1 MHVLH
6 PVTNDRIMIKS
17 AKFVLVLV
25 TVLMFSIG
33 CTPKKTEEKQT
44 TVKEDKIKVGIF
56 NRNGDSPFCI
66 IDAEEALR
74 IDQGIESEVIGAAV
88 IMSERINEFD
98 VLLFPG
104 GGGKSETNSLGELGM
119 QRVRDFVQKDG
130 KGVVGI
136 CAGAYILSDTRDY
149 PDLMLS
155 GATAIDLENDHR
167 GNGLVKFSLTKDGK
181 KIFPELKDCEV
192 AYCQYYEGPVTIP
205 SENKEIAYTELATML
220 SDVHLIEGTPANMT
234 NNRPFIHMNENAN
247 GRTASFVGHPE
258 TTPGMRWM
266 VPRMVRWVSKTE
278 LISYNNQVVRPD
290 IYTKEILFDS
300 ELRSEQ
306 SKLLYTDLFGTSEEK
321 IYAINRL
328 VEISA
333 WSARKKI
340 PGLLRDTDKD
350 VRLTAAKAC
359 VALERTDVIYDLEI
373 AIKNEKDQPVK
384 VEMQKLLKQLNAM
397 I

>member
-1 MHVLH
+1 
-6 PVTNDRIMIKS
+6 MIKS
-17 AKFVLVLV
+17 TKFVIVLLA
-25 TVLMFSIG
+25 VLTFSIG
-33 CTPKKTEEKQT
+33 CTPKKTENNQT
-44 TVKEDKIKVGIF
+44 TVREDKIKVGIF

-74 IDQGIESEVIGAAV
+74 IDEEIETEVIGAAV

-130 KGVVGI
+130 KGVLGI
-136 CAGAYILSDTRDY
+136 CAGAYILSDTKNY

-167 GNGLVKFSLTKDGK
+167 GNGLVKFSLTKEGK
-181 KIFPELKDCEV
+181 EIFPELKDYEI

-220 SDVHLIEGTPANMT
+220 SDVHLIEGTPENMT
-234 NNRPFIHMNENAN
+234 NNRPFIHMNENEQ
-247 GRTASFVGHPE
+247 GRTASFIGHPE

-266 VPRMVRWVSKTE
+266 IPRMVRWVSKNE
-278 LISYNNQVVRPD
+278 LVSYNDKVVRPG
-290 IYTKEILFDS
+290 IHKNEILFDA
-300 ELRSEQ
+300 ELRAEQ
-306 SKLLYTDLFGTSEEK
+306 SKLLYTDLFGSSEEK
-321 IYAINRL
+321 NHAIKRL
-328 VEISA
+328 VEINA

-340 PGLLRDTDKD
+340 PGLLRDSDKD

-373 AIKNEKDQPVK
+373 AIQNEPDPIVK
-384 VEMQKLLKQLNAM
+384 AEMKKLVQQLQEM